1 MEGKH
6 NYKNK
11 AIRLKISDAQSLG
24 KTIMESGKILQQMS
38 VGEISAV
45 LKVKRVE
52 EKIAKENDEM
62 LKENEKLKAT
72 ITLMENSFSKLETEM
87 EELKTSLETSVNY
100 WRSQTEIAKEV
111 ISDLKE
117 ANHHLHEEKVVLEE
131 SFRILKE
138 ENDVNKESIQKCI
151 ERLGGWD
158 EVVGHSSWR
167 DNPFS
172 EIVEE
177 DGNETD
183 STLPFDEEEEEK
195 EKEEEI
201 TTLMIEGQEY
211 FIVGN
216 GDVIKVNHE
225 SQMSMLCGH
234 WFESDF
240 GQHLRSHNGKM
251 GVIKWEKG
259 HPRHPKVAQE
269 IVKEV
274 LDEIVDQ
281 VVDDNPSMNGM
292 TT

>member
-24 KTIMESGKILQQMS
+24 KTIMESGKTIQQMS

-87 EELKTSLETSVNY
+87 ECLKSGTDFLASEN
-100 WRSQTEIAKEV
+100 
-111 ISDLKE
+111 SDLKE

-172 EIVEE
+172 EIVEK
-177 DGNETD
+177 
-183 STLPFDEEEEEK
+183 EK
-195 EKEEEI
+195 EKEKEEEEEI

-225 SQMSMLCGH
+225 TEMSMVCGH

-240 GQHLRSHNGKM
+240 GRHLRVGHNGKM
-251 GVIKWEKG
+251 GIIKWEKG